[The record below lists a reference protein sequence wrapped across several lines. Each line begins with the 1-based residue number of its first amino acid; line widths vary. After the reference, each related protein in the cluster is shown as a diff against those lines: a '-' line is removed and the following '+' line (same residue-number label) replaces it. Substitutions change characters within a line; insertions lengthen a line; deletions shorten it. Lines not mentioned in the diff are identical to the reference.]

1 MLDLLACKEG
11 STCLV
16 EPYMADC
23 KHLPED
29 FAFDTDLRPSRDV
42 RAETNVN
49 NRK

>member
-23 KHLPED
+23 KHLPEE
-29 FAFDTDLRPSRDV
+29 LPSMQISDP
-42 RAETNVN
+42 AEM
-49 NRK
+49 